1 MDYANLIRQKV
12 NTGSKKEEKLLQQ
25 LLVSLSGYMPSSE
38 IKIVVRAYEYGAK
51 AHINQRRLSGE
62 PYICH
67 PLSVAQILANMQ
79 MDNQTISA
87 ALLHDVIEDT
97 DINLIDLENIFNK
110 EIAILV
116 DSVSKLDQIKFNNR
130 AEAQAETFRKMILA
144 MVEDIR
150 VIFIKLSDRLHNMRT
165 LEHLPAQKRK
175 LKAKE
180 TLDIYAPI
188 ANRLGINKIKN
199 ELEEFTKV
207 INLVL
212 YVFKTKAKVAKK
224 EL

>member
-25 LLVSLSGYMPSSE
+25 LLVSLSDYMPSSE

-87 ALLHDVIEDT
+87 ALLHDVVEDT

-116 DSVSKLDQIKFNNR
+116 DSVSKLDQIKFNT
-130 AEAQAETFRKMILA
+130 AI
-144 MVEDIR
+144 
-150 VIFIKLSDRLHNMRT
+150 
-165 LEHLPAQKRK
+165 
-175 LKAKE
+175 
-180 TLDIYAPI
+180 
-188 ANRLGINKIKN
+188 
-199 ELEEFTKV
+199 
-207 INLVL
+207 
-212 YVFKTKAKVAKK
+212 
-224 EL
+224 

>member
-12 NTGSKKEEKLLQQ
+12 ITGAKQEEKLLQQ
-25 LLVSLSGYMPSSE
+25 LLVSLSDYMPTSE
-38 IKIVVRAYEYGAK
+38 QSVVIKAYEYGAK
-51 AHINQRRLSGE
+51 AHIDQIRLSGE

-67 PLSVAQILANMQ
+67 PLSVAQILANMR
-79 MDNQTISA
+79 MDNQTICA

-97 DINLIDLENIFNK
+97 DINLTDLENIFNK

-116 DSVSKLDQIKFNNR
+116 DSVSKLDQITFNNR

-165 LEHLPAQKRK
+165 LQYLPEPKRK

-199 ELEEFTKV
+199 ELEDLG
-207 INLVL
+207 I
-212 YVFKTKAKVAKK
+212 
-224 EL
+224 